1 VTRRRWAEG
10 QALLAVVAAAGHPV
24 GARQA
29 TDALREHGFVVSE
42 STVSRLLRQLDA
54 DGLTSPLDG
63 KGRVLTDEGRRRDGA
78 LRSDQVPGHDRI
90 PPMPTLDIAT
100 LQDLLDLLNARRAV
114 EREAAREAATRAS
127 EADVANLERLLE
139 THRGRL
145 GQGEIPRDDALEF
158 HRTIGR
164 ASGNR
169 VLRMMTDLVLNRR
182 LDRIESVLDVIVGSH
197 HSEALSLDEHEE
209 IVGAIRARQSEQAEV
224 AMQHHLDRLIQEVQ
238 ATVDT
243 GHAEIYE
250 RLLVWMK
257 Q

>member
-1 VTRRRWAEG
+1 
-10 QALLAVVAAAGHPV
+10 
-24 GARQA
+24 
-29 TDALREHGFVVSE
+29 
-42 STVSRLLRQLDA
+42 
-54 DGLTSPLDG
+54 
-63 KGRVLTDEGRRRDGA
+63 
-78 LRSDQVPGHDRI
+78 
-90 PPMPTLDIAT
+90 MPTLDIAN
-100 LQDLLDLLNARRAV
+100 LQDLLDLLNARRSV